1 MSESKGLTVL
11 PPARQPVCLSSVA
24 MLSMRQIWV
33 IATDVSRSLFG
44 DPLLRDVSRG
54 HTKFDLSNN
63 VTAADDYPGYPDFS
77 PTGSN
82 IDHFRCQYPS
92 MKGWHYCGGS
102 EDQSCWLRNPETG
115 EQFNIT
121 TDYEDWMPYG
131 IDRYFTL
138 DVADGWVN
146 VDGLN
151 FTEAKLFNNTFPGPL
166 IEACWGDR
174 VHVNVTNSLGL
185 NGTSVHWHGIRQKDT
200 MQMDGVNGITQ
211 CPIAPEDYFNATQYG
226 SSWYHSHYSV
236 QYADGLQA
244 PITIHGPTVAA
255 YDEAIEPLIITDWLH
270 NGAFNALYQD
280 AVFPDILLGSVGHT
294 VGNVT
299 RYNSSVQA
307 LLPVPAPYEIH
318 FDNIEPNPLTR
329 AKRYLIRLINTS
341 WQTTFVFSIDNHL
354 LTIVEADF
362 VPVTPF
368 NVSSL
373 LVSIGQRYN
382 IIVEASPLFNSSN
395 PAQNPLPE
403 DCNFWIRTWVA
414 GDGVECGRIGTTT
427 EYSQTGI
434 LRYNTESKTN
444 PFSLPWTFNQNCS
457 DTEANSR
464 LDPVLPWAVGLPQN
478 NKTNDNFNVS
488 LLHGEGPYGTSFISL
503 DRAGSD
509 KQNPFQTDYGN
520 PTFLNLANV
529 REKWPVGWVVV
540 PENYTE
546 KDWVHLVM
554 FGANDPSQGTF
565 GPHPIHLHGHDFAI
579 LREVDDE
586 LWDPATYDPTK
597 NNLSNPPRRDVV
609 LLPSQGYVVIGFK
622 TDNPGV
628 WLIHCHI
635 AFHAAGGLSMQI
647 MERQSAANEFWPP
660 GNSADLDEAYRVC
673 ENWNSWA
680 YDCRKLWP
688 GEVPRK
694 DKDGNPTNQTHWPAC
709 EDAVMLQNDSGV

>member
-1 MSESKGLTVL
+1 
-11 PPARQPVCLSSVA
+11 
-24 MLSMRQIWV
+24 
-33 IATDVSRSLFG
+33 
-44 DPLLRDVSRG
+44 
-54 HTKFDLSNN
+54 
-63 VTAADDYPGYPDFS
+63 
-77 PTGSN
+77 
-82 IDHFRCQYPS
+82 

-185 NGTSVHWHGIRQKDT
+185 NGTSIHWHGIRQKDT
-200 MQMDGVNGITQ
+200 MHMDGVNGITQ
-211 CPIAPEDYFNATQYG
+211 CPIAPEDYFVYIWNATQYG

-244 PITIHGPTVAA
+244 PITIHGPTVAP
-255 YDEAIEPLIITDWLH
+255 YDEAIEPLIITDW
-270 NGAFNALYQD
+270 
-280 AVFPDILLGSVGHT
+280 
-294 VGNVT
+294 
-299 RYNSSVQA
+299 
-307 LLPVPAPYEIH
+307 
-318 FDNIEPNPLTR
+318 
-329 AKRYLIRLINTS
+329 
-341 WQTTFVFSIDNHL
+341 W
-354 LTIVEADF
+354 
-362 VPVTPF
+362 
-368 NVSSL
+368 
-373 LVSIGQRYN
+373 
-382 IIVEASPLFNSSN
+382 
-395 PAQNPLPE
+395 
-403 DCNFWIRTWVA
+403 
-414 GDGVECGRIGTTT
+414 
-427 EYSQTGI
+427 
-434 LRYNTESKTN
+434 
-444 PFSLPWTFNQNCS
+444 
-457 DTEANSR
+457 
-464 LDPVLPWAVGLPQN
+464 
-478 NKTNDNFNVS
+478 
-488 LLHGEGPYGTSFISL
+488 
-503 DRAGSD
+503 SD
-509 KQNPFQTDYGN
+509 KQDPFQTDYGN

-540 PENYTE
+540 PENYAE

-554 FGANDPSQGTF
+554 FGANDSSQGTF

-597 NNLSNPPRRDVV
+597 NNLNNPPRRDVV

-680 YDCRKLWP
+680 YDCRNLWP